1 MNPTPEARRLAR
13 LYDRIAG
20 VYDWSTFFE
29 GRAKA
34 AALKALAPRRGERVL
49 NAGAGTGR
57 IHADI
62 VRQLEGEGL
71 AVGLDLSRRML
82 EVARRRVRAPYVQ
95 ASLLHPPFG
104 AGAFD
109 AVYCTYVLDLLEAP
123 ALPKALRAFWEV
135 LKPGGR
141 AVLLTLTEGVSLAGK
156 FTMSLWKGVY
166 RLAPLACGGCRP
178 LQLAETA
185 RQAGFRIRRDETIEE
200 LGMPS
205 NLLVLEKPQ

>member
-1 MNPTPEARRLAR
+1 VNEPDPRRLAR
-13 LYDRIAG
+13 LYDRIAR

-34 AALKALAPRRGERVL
+34 AALAALAPRRGERVL

-57 IHADI
+57 VHADI
-62 VRQLEGEGL
+62 VRRVEAAGL

-82 EVARRRVRAPYVQ
+82 GVARRRGRAPYVQ
-95 ASLLHPPFG
+95 ASLLHPPF
-104 AGAFD
+104 AAAAFD

-123 ALPKALRAFWEV
+123 MLPKALRAFWEL

-141 AVLLTLTEGVSLAGK
+141 AVLLTLTEGISPAGK
-156 FTMSLWKGVY
+156 LTMSLWKGVY

-178 LQLAETA
+178 LQLAQTA